1 MNNINITKALANE
14 ISGLAILFDAY
25 RVFYGAEPSLI
36 RSTQFIRERIEKSD
50 STLFIAKKNEKAVGF
65 MQLYPMF
72 SSVSMSKVLVL
83 NDLFVEPSSRSKG
96 IGEWLIK
103 HALEFAR
110 LEGYT
115 RITLSTAKDNPAQK
129 LYERIGFSESAFK
142 FYTFNL

>member
-14 ISGLAILFDAY
+14 ISDLAILFDAY

-36 RSTQFIRERIEKSD
+36 RSIQFIRERIEKSD
-50 STLFIAKKNEKAVGF
+50 STLFIAKENEKAIGF
-65 MQLYPMF
+65 TQLYPLF

-83 NDLFVEPSSRSKG
+83 NDLFVEPGSRSKG

-115 RITLSTAKDNPAQK
+115 RMTLSTAKDNPAQK

>member
-14 ISGLAILFDAY
+14 ISGLAILFDAH
-25 RVFYGAEPSLI
+25 RVFYGTEPSLI